1 MIVYKLVTKEKD
13 GRLVSL
19 MEKGKRQVEY
29 KPGEV
34 SYPSIGVLY
43 ARDSRKAA
51 IEAAQTYMSSG
62 TIADVELWEAE
73 ATEVSPTPYST
84 IVGCKSLKLLRKI
97 YPRNP

>member
-1 MIVYKLVTKEKD
+1 MIVFKLVTKED

-43 ARDSRKAA
+43 ARDSKEASL
-51 IEAAQTYMSSG
+51 EAAKRYMSSG
-62 TIADVELWEAE
+62 AIPFVELWEAE
-73 ATEVSPTPYST
+73 ATEVEYTSYPT
-84 IVGCKSLKLLRKI
+84 IVCCKSLKLLKKI
-97 YPRNP
+97 FPTTQ